1 MLSFFASL
9 LDVTFLWKECWCL
22 FIFNHL
28 FLGKPSEMLQN
39 SCWKRWDFWTVSETS
54 GHITVFQVDYLYII
68 WKNISWDLPWTVQK
82 YFPVESKGY
91 KVRCSLGLEVL
102 LFLFLVFS
110 VHQNVFTIIRPFC
123 RHKYR
128 TSLAV
133 TPRLKGLSHA
143 SLAGAKERMVDGRN
157 KNSQIWTMWFLS
169 WFSFLHMICFHTKS
183 LVLEAQ

>member
-1 MLSFFASL
+1 M
-9 LDVTFLWKECWCL
+9 
-22 FIFNHL
+22 
-28 FLGKPSEMLQN
+28 
-39 SCWKRWDFWTVSETS
+39 
-54 GHITVFQVDYLYII
+54 
-68 WKNISWDLPWTVQK
+68 QK

-157 KNSQIWTMWFLS
+157 KNSQI
-169 WFSFLHMICFHTKS
+169 
-183 LVLEAQ
+183 